1 MSTWSRGLY
10 FTLGSVPR
18 GDATAARSARSS
30 EGITGTLFISSVTL
44 SGSTVSMRDR

>member
-1 MSTWSRGLY
+1 M
-10 FTLGSVPR
+10 PR
-18 GDATAARSARSS
+18 GDRSAAPSAKSS